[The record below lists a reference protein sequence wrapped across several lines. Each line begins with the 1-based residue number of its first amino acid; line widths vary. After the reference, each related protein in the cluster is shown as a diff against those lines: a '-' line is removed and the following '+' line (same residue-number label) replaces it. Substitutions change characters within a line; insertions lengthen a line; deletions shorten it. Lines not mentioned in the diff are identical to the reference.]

1 MANGR
6 IHSFQSLGTVDGPG
20 VRFVVFMQGCP
31 LRCKCCHNPDTW
43 DFQGGTEY
51 SPQQVAERVARY
63 RNYFGAEGGITV
75 SGGEP
80 LMQAEFTAELFRLCK
95 MQGISTCLDTSG
107 CVLNEKVQQILDFTD
122 TVLLDYKMTNAADY
136 LDFTG
141 MEMQQ
146 AEDFLHNLDE
156 RGIDT
161 WLRQV
166 IVCGINDTAEN
177 VRILAEKKR
186 KYTCIKRIELL
197 PFRKLCTTKYEQLGL
212 FFPLGNYPET
222 PQSRIDELAGELI

>member
-1 MANGR
+1 MTNGR

-43 DFQGGTEY
+43 AFEGGTEY
-51 SPQQVAERVARY
+51 SPQQVAERVTRY

-80 LMQAEFTAELFRLCK
+80 LMQAEFVAELFRLCK
-95 MQGISTCLDTSG
+95 AEGISTCLDTSG
-107 CVLNEKVQQILDFTD
+107 CVLNAKAQQVLDFTD

-146 AEDFLHNLDE
+146 AEDFLQNLDQ

-186 KYTCIKRIELL
+186 KYACIKRIELL
-197 PFRKLCTTKYEQLGL
+197 PFRKLCLSKYEQMGL
-212 FFPLGNYPET
+212 DFPLGDFPET
-222 PQSRIDELAGELI
+222 PQSRIDTLTGELI